1 MPVFGF
7 PPLLE
12 AYFIILINTIM
23 PNAEQTRAFRAQS
36 WFKELKFYE
45 QEIRNCER
53 SLEEILPGAASE
65 SDRAKAEHFQNR
77 FLLQRLHLER
87 LWKQLREALSSRGRL
102 EAAYAKAKEFRN
114 LFKQLLREFDQFLHE
129 YFSIP
134 KLEI

>member
-1 MPVFGF
+1 M
-7 PPLLE
+7 E

-134 KLEI
+134 KLKV